1 MLADAHLGFR
11 SRLVLEKL
19 GFDLR
24 PYLDETLRA
33 PLPARLQRLADEL
46 GGYAEWRDIGPPA
59 QPAPAA
65 APPASDEDWQWAVPY
80 DQPFGFR

>member
-1 MLADAHLGFR
+1 MAANTHLGCQ

-33 PLPARLQRLADEL
+33 PLPERLQKLADEL
-46 GGYAEWRDIGPPA
+46 GGYAEWRDIGPPPE
-59 QPAPAA
+59 PAPSPSAKRRA
-65 APPASDEDWQWAVPY
+65 DEHWRWALPY
-80 DQPFGFR
+80 DEPLA